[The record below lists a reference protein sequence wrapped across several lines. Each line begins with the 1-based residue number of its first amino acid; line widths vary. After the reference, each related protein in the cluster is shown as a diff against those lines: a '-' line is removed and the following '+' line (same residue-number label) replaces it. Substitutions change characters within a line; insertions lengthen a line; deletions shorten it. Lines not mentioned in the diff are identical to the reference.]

1 MPRAVEV
8 DGGFIFIPTEEEEA
22 EIERRKQI
30 HREEERRKEVL
41 AQAVE
46 DISNLQAELTNLRDE
61 VRELTLELQEMKGEL

>member
-46 DISNLQAELTNLRDE
+46 DISKLQGELTNLRDE
-61 VRELTLELQEMKGEL
+61 VKALTKELQEMKGEL

>member
-30 HREEERRKEVL
+30 HREEEKRKEVL
-41 AQAVE
+41 AQTVE